1 MKSKMMMSAGAI
13 LALHMGSLCYAA
25 SNTISFEGEIT
36 AATCDV
42 IIEGQT
48 TGTGTVNLPPVSSSL
63 LSGAGATAGRT
74 DFALIAQNCDMGT
87 STYTKVATF
96 FEGSKSG
103 GADADNV
110 DTASGY
116 LNNTSTATTPA
127 TNVQLRL
134 IDKTSNGVI
143 KAGDTDQITSAG
155 YVTIDTTGKTARM
168 PYAVEYI
175 SVPGGATVGAVH
187 GSVVYDLMYE

>member
-1 MKSKMMMSAGAI
+1 MKSKMMMSISAI
-13 LALHMGSLCYAA
+13 IALNMGSQCYAA
-25 SNTISFEGEIT
+25 SNTITFEGEIT

-48 TGTGTVNLPPVSSSL
+48 TGTGTVNLPPVSSSIL
-63 LSGAGATAGRT
+63 TGAGATAGRT

-96 FEGSKSG
+96 FEGSNSG
-103 GADADNV
+103 GADANNV

-134 IDKTSNGVI
+134 IDKTSNSVI